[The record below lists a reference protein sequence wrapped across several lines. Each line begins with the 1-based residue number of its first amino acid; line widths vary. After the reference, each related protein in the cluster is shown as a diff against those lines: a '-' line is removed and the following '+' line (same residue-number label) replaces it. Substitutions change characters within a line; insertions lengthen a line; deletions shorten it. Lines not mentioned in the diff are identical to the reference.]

1 MSAITITAEQRDALY
16 KEIYIGLSGIGDV
29 WLAVCAADYD
39 KAAELGR
46 NYSDDLR
53 LLLDDLGWG
62 EGSEADVEL
71 TTASEVLRRVLGRLR
86 RSAQRHGVRVDIEL
100 AKARKDHDH
109 SQLVVETCDLLL
121 ERLRTAPD
129 R

>member
-1 MSAITITAEQRDALY
+1 MSAITITSAQRDALY
-16 KEIYIGLSGIGDV
+16 EEIYAGLPGIEDV
-29 WLAVCAADYD
+29 WLAACAADYA
-39 KAAELGR
+39 KATELGR

-71 TTASEVLRRVLGRLR
+71 TTPPEVLRRVLGRLR
-86 RSAQRHGVRVDIEL
+86 ESAQSHGARVDVEL

-109 SQLVVETCDLLL
+109 SQLVVETCDSLL
-121 ERLRTAPD
+121 ERLGSAGAR
-129 R
+129 